1 MSDPLRLFRA
11 TLATPIGTLV
21 VISDEME
28 QLRAADWADYGDR
41 MRRLLRRHYGED
53 AFTLTCASRLSKPAT
68 AIAAYFHGDLHA
80 IDALPTAT
88 AGTPF
93 QKRVWQALCE
103 IPMART
109 WSYGDLAKRI
119 GQPTAVRAVGLANGA
134 NPIGIVVP
142 CHRVIGADGSLTGYG
157 GGLERKRWLLGHERS
172 HAVLRGSMASNEMA
186 AGDTMRLFHL
196 TRRVRR

>member
-1 MSDPLRLFRA
+1 MSYTLWLFRE
-11 TLATPIGTLV
+11 TLVTPIGRLV
-21 VISDEME
+21 VISDEMGH
-28 QLRAADWADYGDR
+28 LRATDWIDYDDR

-53 AFTLTCASRLSKPAT
+53 AFTLTSACRRSGPAS

-93 QKRVWQALCE
+93 QKRVWQALRE
-103 IPMART
+103 IPMGRT

-119 GQPTAVRAVGLANGA
+119 GQPAAVRAVGLANGA

-157 GGLERKRWLLGHERS
+157 GGLERKRWLLDHERQ
-172 HAVLRGSMASNEMA
+172 AVRYA
-186 AGDTMRLFHL
+186 AAP
-196 TRRVRR
+196 

>member
-1 MSDPLRLFRA
+1 MRE
-11 TLATPIGTLV
+11 TLVTPIGTLV
-21 VISDEME
+21 VISDEMG

-41 MRRLLRRHYGED
+41 MRRLLTRHYGEG
-53 AFTLTCASRLSKPAT
+53 AFTLTFASRLSEAAT

-93 QKRVWQALCE
+93 QKRVWEALRE
-103 IPMART
+103 IPTGRT

-157 GGLERKRWLLGHERS
+157 GGLERKRWLLHHERS
-172 HAVLRGSMASNEMA
+172 HAGLCGSVAMEAIA
-186 AGDTMRLFHL
+186 AGHTMGLSI
-196 TRRVRR
+196 